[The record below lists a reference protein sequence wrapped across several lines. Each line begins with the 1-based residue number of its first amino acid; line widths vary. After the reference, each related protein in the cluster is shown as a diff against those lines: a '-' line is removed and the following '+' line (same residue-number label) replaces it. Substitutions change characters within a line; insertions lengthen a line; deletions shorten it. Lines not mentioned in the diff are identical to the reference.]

1 MTEKKSYT
9 TGQKSLREYMMEKE
23 RGKRRF
29 LERMQETAEA
39 EQEIKDFVPEEAEF
53 PDNDEDVHK
62 M

>member
-9 TGQKSLREYMMEKE
+9 TGQKSLREFMMEKE

-39 EQEIKDFVPEEAEF
+39 EQEIKDFVPEEVEYPERENDNTAE
-53 PDNDEDVHK
+53 
-62 M
+62 